1 MRTAAARRDAH
12 ESLLFVAG
20 CNRGAERQNGHY
32 RARHSRAASL
42 HRCWRAPS
50 LRWAG
55 RRACRHDGRVC
66 CVGCRS
72 RATRRR
78 PGGARSGACCVC
90 RMPGDAHLGGARF
103 RDKKAQHGGGGPPGR
118 AWSRRRSDCAV
129 RMMCGRMTLRACEA
143 AERLCALSAAAHSVR
158 QSARAGQSL
167 RRPLPSHVA
176 PPCAFRRA
184 ASRLPRAA
192 HARACAARAL
202 QRAAMLGF
210 RRLVQTCVAGTRGF
224 AGKARTRKQKADV
237 EPETARGCCGSL
249 ARTAALT

>member
-143 AERLCALSAAAHSVR
+143 AERLCALSAAAHSIGASWPVT
-158 QSARAGQSL
+158 
-167 RRPLPSHVA
+167 A
-176 PPCAFRRA
+176 PPAPKSRRSAVCVSPCCFTLAASGTRTRLRCKSIA
-184 ASRLPRAA
+184 ASRHAGLQAA
-192 HARACAARAL
+192 GADVRRRHARVCWQGEDTQAEGGR
-202 QRAAMLGF
+202 
-210 RRLVQTCVAGTRGF
+210 
-224 AGKARTRKQKADV
+224 
-237 EPETARGCCGSL
+237 
-249 ARTAALT
+249 